1 VTKGGAAL
9 GTRPRESGA
18 VDVTRLTG
26 CLGWTLMKEAV
37 NENRVWTPVTDS
49 STLTKPSLVTEG
61 VTEGAAEDVKRPTG
75 DVGGVVFQN
84 IGAVKGVLIPMT
96 KGSLWT
102 LSSSVMKCVMS
113 TGWSCRGDSTNRQ

>member
-1 VTKGGAAL
+1 
-9 GTRPRESGA
+9 
-18 VDVTRLTG
+18 
-26 CLGWTLMKEAV
+26 
-37 NENRVWTPVTDS
+37 VTDS

-61 VTEGAAEDVKRPTG
+61 VAEGAAEDVKRPTG

-113 TGWSCRGDSTNRQ
+113 TGWSCRGDSTDRQ